1 MRLAPALFLASLL
14 ACSTP
19 RAKPSYT
26 DVDSLPSAL
35 ATQRASAAM
44 PAFTAPVDVTPTVGR
59 ARAPMLSDAQVIAT
73 LQAAWSEEVLPAT
86 KGRTRPDAGQYS
98 AAVSDTKRL
107 SARRVECRAGHRRV
121 DNTLG
126 GAERSDLVFFSSIS
140 ALDRSGECWEV
151 TVPTNAFNEILAY
164 FEPETGALLMVWLVP
179 EG

>member
-1 MRLAPALFLASLL
+1 
-14 ACSTP
+14 
-19 RAKPSYT
+19 
-26 DVDSLPSAL
+26 VDSLPSAL
-35 ATQRASAAM
+35 ATQRASAA
-44 PAFTAPVDVTPTVGR
+44 PLAVTAAVVEAPTIGR
-59 ARAPMLSDAQVIAT
+59 LRAPMLGDAQVIAAF
-73 LQAAWSEEVLPAT
+73 QAAWSEEVLLAT
-86 KGRTRPDAGQYS
+86 KGRTRPDARQYS
-98 AAVSDTKRL
+98 AAVADTKRL

-151 TVPTNAFNEILAY
+151 TVPTNAFNEIMAY